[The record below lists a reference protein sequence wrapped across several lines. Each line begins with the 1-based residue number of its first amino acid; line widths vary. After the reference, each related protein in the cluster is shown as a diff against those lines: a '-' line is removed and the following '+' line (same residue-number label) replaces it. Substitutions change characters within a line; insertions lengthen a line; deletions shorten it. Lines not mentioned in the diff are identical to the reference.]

1 MERTA
6 VNPVTWSLEM
16 GFNQGEV
23 ISGETRTLYISGQ
36 FSHDMQGEFI
46 GAGDIER
53 QTQQTLDN
61 LDRVLAGFGAE
72 RSNLAYVE
80 IYLTDVLAH
89 FEPCVA
95 LFKRYVG
102 DHRPAGSLIG
112 VTGLASPEQLV
123 EISAIAH
130 LN

>member
-1 MERTA
+1 
-6 VNPVTWSLEM
+6 
-16 GFNQGEV
+16 
-23 ISGETRTLYISGQ
+23 
-36 FSHDMQGEFI
+36 
-46 GAGDIER
+46 
-53 QTQQTLDN
+53 
-61 LDRVLAGFGAE
+61 
-72 RSNLAYVE
+72 
-80 IYLTDVLAH
+80 
-89 FEPCVA
+89 